1 MIHDNYDPERD
12 AADIKHLVIGLI
24 MGLIACALITMCT
37 GCTTTKYVPVE
48 SQHTEHHWHTDS
60 IYERDSVIK
69 ESLTTVM
76 QLDSAAMAKYGIQ
89 LKSAERAWLVKSQE
103 LESFIVNMESLS
115 GKFSNIADKADSTMT
130 SVTSIASSI
139 SGSDLEA
146 VISSFKDLLENMND
160 PDGTIGKLFVD
171 NSVYDSVDALLSDVD
186 SLVRKIQENP
196 KKYIRISVF

>member
-89 LKSAERAWLVKSQE
+89 MKSAERAWLVKSQE
-103 LESFIVNMESLS
+103 LERQIQQMMQLS
-115 GKFSNIADKADSTMT
+115 AT
-130 SVTSIASSI
+130 
-139 SGSDLEA
+139 
-146 VISSFKDLLENMND
+146 KD
-160 PDGTIGKLFVD
+160 TVR
-171 NSVYDSVDALLSDVD
+171 DSVPVPYPVEKLVPAELTWWQQTRLHIANIMLWALLIAV
-186 SLVRKIQENP
+186 VVWVGKRHI
-196 KKYIRISVF
+196 KKLLP

>member
-12 AADIKHLVIGLI
+12 AADIKHLVIGII

-37 GCTTTKYVPVE
+37 GCTTTQYVPVE

-103 LESFIVNMESLS
+103 LERQIQQMMQLS
-115 GKFSNIADKADSTMT
+115 AT
-130 SVTSIASSI
+130 
-139 SGSDLEA
+139 
-146 VISSFKDLLENMND
+146 KD
-160 PDGTIGKLFVD
+160 TVR
-171 NSVYDSVDALLSDVD
+171 DSVPVPYPVEKLVPAELTTWQKLRINIGTFMIFATLLFAVGW
-186 SLVRKIQENP
+186 LLKRKFLP
-196 KKYIRISVF
+196 